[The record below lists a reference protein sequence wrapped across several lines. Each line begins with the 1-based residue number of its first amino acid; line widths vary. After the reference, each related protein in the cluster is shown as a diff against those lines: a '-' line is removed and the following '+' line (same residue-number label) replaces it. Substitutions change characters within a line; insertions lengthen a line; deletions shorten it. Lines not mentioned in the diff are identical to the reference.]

1 MRDADPFEIH
11 FAERS
16 LEQARF
22 AFNKFM
28 EAAETAMNSFEG
40 RSKVAQAG
48 AKETGKRIMNFAEQN
63 VANAFDY
70 AQKLLRTK
78 DPQTLIT
85 LHGDFVQRADASV
98 SRTSDDGGRHRE
110 QGRRR
115 IGLQFSQCDSLSW
128 PAGTGKYFGTLR
140 APESIELFPPGALGP
155 DAG

>member
-63 VANAFDY
+63 VANAFGY
-70 AQKLLRTK
+70 AQKLVRTK

-85 LHGDFVQRADASV
+85 LHGDFVSAQMRV
-98 SRTSDDGGRHRE
+98 FRE
-110 QGRRR
+110 QATTVDDIANRV
-115 IGLQFSQCDSLSW
+115 
-128 PAGTGKYFGTLR
+128 A
-140 APESIELFPPGALGP
+140 AE
-155 DAG
+155 